1 MEIRNTVHP
10 DDFKHYTTE
19 RIKKEFLV
27 QNLFVKNEI
36 KLVYTHFDRMIVGGV
51 CPNKSIRLEGKKEL
65 RTDFFLERREMGII
79 NVGPKGNVNV
89 DGEKYTLDT
98 KDGLYVGVGSKEI
111 IFSSDND
118 NNPAHFYLLSSPA
131 HQKYP
136 TEIIE
141 ITNTEPIP
149 LGTAK
154 ESNVR
159 TIYKYIH
166 PEGVKSCQLC
176 MGMTIIEPNSIWN
189 SMPCHT
195 HARRMEVYFYFNLPD
210 DAVVFHL
217 MGKPN
222 ETRHIVIRNE
232 EAVISPDWSIHAG
245 AGTSNYIFIWG
256 MIGENQVFTDMDIV
270 AMEDLR

>member
-10 DDFKHYTTE
+10 DDFKRYTTE

-27 QNLFVKNEI
+27 RNLFVPGEI
-36 KLVYTHFDRMIVGGV
+36 KVVYTHFDRMIVGGV
-51 CPNKSIRLEGKKEL
+51 CPNKPIGLEGNKEL
-65 RTDFFLERREMGII
+65 GTDFFLERREMGII
-79 NVGPKGNVNV
+79 NVGPKGSVLV
-89 DGEKYTLDT
+89 DGNEHALDT
-98 KDGLYVGVGSKEI
+98 KDGLYVGMGSKEI
-111 IFSSDND
+111 VFSSDSD
-118 NNPAHFYLLSSPA
+118 NNPAHFYFLSSPA
-131 HQKYP
+131 HKNYP
-136 TEIIE
+136 TEKIE
-141 ITNTEPIP
+141 ISTTEPTH
-149 LGTAK
+149 LGSPA

-166 PEGVKSCQLC
+166 PDGVKSCQLC
-176 MGMTIIEPNSIWN
+176 MGMTILESNNVWN

-210 DAVVFHL
+210 EAIVFHL
-217 MGKPN
+217 MGEPN

-256 MIGENQVFTDMDIV
+256 MIGENQTFTDMDAV
-270 AMEDLR
+270 NMAELQ